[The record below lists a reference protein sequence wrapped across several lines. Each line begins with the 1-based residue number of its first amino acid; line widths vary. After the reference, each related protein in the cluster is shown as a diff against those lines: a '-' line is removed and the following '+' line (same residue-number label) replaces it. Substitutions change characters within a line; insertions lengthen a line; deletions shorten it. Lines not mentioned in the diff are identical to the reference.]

1 MRTGRS
7 PLLARGGASGAQFPG
22 DLVPT
27 IVRGL
32 QEVGEYR
39 VVLDPLNAQQLVD
52 VRWAALDAERVL
64 GRRVRVVTSRAIETR
79 EAPVTVLVTFGD
91 HRRVIPHQ
99 RIRY

>member
-7 PLLARGGASGAQFPG
+7 PQLARGGASGAQFPG

-27 IVRGL
+27 IVQGL
-32 QEVGEYR
+32 QEAGEYR
-39 VVLDPLNAQQLVD
+39 VVLDPLQAQQLVD
-52 VRWAALDAERVL
+52 VRWAALDVERVL

-79 EAPVTVLVTFGD
+79 DAPVTVLVTFGD
-91 HRRVIPHQ
+91 QHRVIPQQ